1 MPAFFDKLM
10 RAGEGRILRD
20 LSKIVV
26 VVNGHESR
34 IVAMSDSELRSQTEI
49 FKERFS
55 KGES

>member
-26 VVNGHESR
+26 VVNGHENS
-34 IVAMSDSELRSQTEI
+34 IVAMSDS
-49 FKERFS
+49 
-55 KGES
+55 